1 MSKIIHEFKEDALL
15 TEIVDKI
22 MDDHENTIYWDTGD
36 LELLRENIKKGI
48 IYYYE
53 YKNQQKDL

>member
-1 MSKIIHEFKEDALL
+1 MRKIIHELKEDALL

-48 IYYYE
+48 IYYHE
-53 YKNQQKDL
+53 HKNQQKNL